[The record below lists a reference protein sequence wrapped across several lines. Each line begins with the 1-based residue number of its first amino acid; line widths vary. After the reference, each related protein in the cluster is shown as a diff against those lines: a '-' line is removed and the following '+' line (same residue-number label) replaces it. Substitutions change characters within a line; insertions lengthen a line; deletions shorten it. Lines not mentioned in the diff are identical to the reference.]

1 VRSFKTALSEP
12 NLIGR
17 ILHRLTALLF
27 PKALKQRTNDVLNF
41 RHNRIHA
48 FVDEALALIQNR
60 TQIFDDLSEPEMHVM
75 SGKFR
80 KYGSDKE
87 DRHSYSWV
95 YSTILHGIESPKILE
110 IGLGSLNGYPYGG
123 LAPGG
128 SIKAWRDA
136 FPTAT
141 IVGADIDSESV
152 AAIDEI
158 GFVVDQTSDESLQSL
173 SRSLSDIGK
182 FNLIVDDGFHDPHA
196 NMRTLL
202 RLHGNLQSGGYF
214 VIEDVH
220 HTLINFWKGVSESL
234 PGDLSIYDLRNQ
246 RKNCEDNILLVFK
259 I

>member
-1 VRSFKTALSEP
+1 M
-12 NLIGR
+12 GR
-17 ILHRLTALLF
+17 VLHRLTALLF
-27 PKALKQRTNDVLNF
+27 PNALKKRTHDILNY

-48 FVDEALALIQNR
+48 FVDEALALIENR
-60 TQIFDDLSEPEMHVM
+60 TQILNSLVESENHLM

-87 DRHSYSWV
+87 DRHSYAWV
-95 YSTILHGIESPKILE
+95 YSSLLQELESPKILE

-141 IVGADIDSESV
+141 IVGADIDRESV
-152 AAIDEI
+152 AAIEEI

-173 SRSLSDIGK
+173 SHALSSIGQ
-182 FNLIVDDGFHDPHA
+182 FDLIVDDGFHDPHA

-202 RLHGNLQSGGYF
+202 RLHENIRHGGHF

-220 HTLINFWKGVSESL
+220 YTLINFWKGVSESL
-234 PGDLSIYDLRNQ
+234 PGELSIYDLRNQ
-246 RKNCEDNILLVFK
+246 RINCEDNILLVFK
-259 I
+259 F